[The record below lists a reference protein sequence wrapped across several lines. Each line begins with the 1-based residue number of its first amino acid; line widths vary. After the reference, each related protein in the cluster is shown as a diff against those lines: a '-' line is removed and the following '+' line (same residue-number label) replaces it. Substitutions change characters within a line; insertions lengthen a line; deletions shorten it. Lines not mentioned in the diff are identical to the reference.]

1 MNKPLFLF
9 SAFLM
14 AATFATAQT
23 SSGDLMFGG
32 GINIS
37 SVSRQS
43 DVDAA
48 NSSFSFSPSA
58 GYFVGENF
66 AVGLSFT
73 AASEKSG
80 PDNNRTKETSFGIG
94 PFARYYFFT
103 SNEQFALFGQAGLSL
118 ANGKTKYS
126 GGGIDKATSTTFSV
140 FPGAAYF
147 FNEHWAVELAI
158 TGFVINSHDPDTN
171 NDDDKV
177 TSVQFGLHSFSPTLG
192 FRYHL

>member
-1 MNKPLFLF
+1 MNKSLLVL

-14 AATFATAQT
+14 TATFAAAQT
-23 SSGDLMFGG
+23 SPGNLMFGG

-37 SVSRQS
+37 SVSQQS

-58 GYFVGENF
+58 GYFVAENF
-66 AVGLSFT
+66 AVGLGFT
-73 AASEKSG
+73 IATEKSG
-80 PDNNRTKETSFGIG
+80 PDNARIKESSFGIG

-103 SNEQFALFGQAGLSL
+103 SNEQFALYGQAGLSL
-118 ANGKTKYS
+118 ASGKIKYS
-126 GGGIDKATSTTFSV
+126 GGTVDNTASTTFSV

-147 FNEHWAVELAI
+147 FNEHWALELAI
-158 TGFVINSHDPDTN
+158 TGFVISSHDPDTSKD
-171 NDDDKV
+171 NDKITLV
-177 TSVQFGLHSFSPTLG
+177 NFGLHSFSPTLG